1 LSSNK
6 SFSTETANRY
16 ALALFE
22 LANENSELD
31 VVEKNIQDL
40 LQIYNSSSDLKNF
53 IKNPTQSQFNQLKV
67 IQELSSK
74 MNLSKVVNNFLSIL
88 VAKRRIFFLNNIF
101 QNFLILVSK
110 KRGELKASLV
120 SSKNLSDDELQ
131 NLNKELSQTIGT
143 SIKFDYKVDESLIG
157 GLQMQIGSLM
167 VDTSIKNKL
176 RKYEQIMLEV

>member
-1 LSSNK
+1 MSSNK

-74 MNLSKVVNNFLSIL
+74 MNLSKVVSNFLSIL
-88 VAKRRIFFLNNIF
+88 VTKRRIFFLNNIF

>member
-1 LSSNK
+1 MSSNK

-31 VVEKNIQDL
+31 IVEKNIQDL

-67 IQELSSK
+67 IQELSRK

-88 VAKRRIFFLNNIF
+88 VIKRRIFFLNNIF

-110 KRGELKASLV
+110 KRGEIKASLV

-143 SIKFDYKVDESLIG
+143 SITFDYKVDESLIG

>member
-1 LSSNK
+1 MSSNK

-22 LANENSELD
+22 LANENSELEI
-31 VVEKNIQDL
+31 VEQNIQDL

-74 MNLSKVVNNFLSIL
+74 MNLLKVVNNFLSIL
-88 VAKRRIFFLNNIF
+88 VTKRRIFFLNNIF

-143 SIKFDYKVDESLIG
+143 SITFDYKVDESLIG

>member
-1 LSSNK
+1 MSSNK

-31 VVEKNIQDL
+31 IVEKNIQDL

-88 VAKRRIFFLNNIF
+88 VTKRRIFFLNNIF

-131 NLNKELSQTIGT
+131 SLNKELSQTIGT

>member
-31 VVEKNIQDL
+31 IVEKNIQDL

-74 MNLSKVVNNFLSIL
+74 MNLLKVVNNFLSIL
-88 VAKRRIFFLNNIF
+88 VTKRRIFFLNNIF

-143 SIKFDYKVDESLIG
+143 SITFDYKVDESLIG

>member
-1 LSSNK
+1 MSSNK

-31 VVEKNIQDL
+31 IVEKNIQDL

-74 MNLSKVVNNFLSIL
+74 MNLLKVVNNFLSIL
-88 VAKRRIFFLNNIF
+88 VTKRRIFFLNNIF

-131 NLNKELSQTIGT
+131 SLNKELSQTIGT

>member
-31 VVEKNIQDL
+31 IVEKNIQDL

-88 VAKRRIFFLNNIF
+88 VTKRRIFFLKNIF

-143 SIKFDYKVDESLIG
+143 SITFDYKVDESLIG

>member
-22 LANENSELD
+22 LANENSELEI
-31 VVEKNIQDL
+31 VEKNIQDL

-88 VAKRRIFFLNNIF
+88 VTKRRIFFLNNIF

>member
-1 LSSNK
+1 MSSNK

-31 VVEKNIQDL
+31 IVEKNIQDL

-74 MNLSKVVNNFLSIL
+74 MNLLKVVNNFLSIL
-88 VAKRRIFFLNNIF
+88 VTKRRIFFLNNIF

-131 NLNKELSQTIGT
+131 NLNKELSQTIGS
-143 SIKFDYKVDESLIG
+143 SITFDYKVDESLIG

>member
-1 LSSNK
+1 MSSNK

-22 LANENSELD
+22 LANENSELEI
-31 VVEKNIQDL
+31 VEKNIQDL

-74 MNLSKVVNNFLSIL
+74 MNLLKVVNNFLSIL
-88 VAKRRIFFLNNIF
+88 VTKRRIFFLNNIF

-143 SIKFDYKVDESLIG
+143 SITFDYKVDESLIG

>member
-1 LSSNK
+1 MSSNK

-40 LQIYNSSSDLKNF
+40 LQIYNSSRDLKNF

-88 VAKRRIFFLNNIF
+88 VTKRRIFFLNNIF

>member
-1 LSSNK
+1 MSSNK

-22 LANENSELD
+22 LANENFELEI
-31 VVEKNIQDL
+31 VEKNIQDL

-88 VAKRRIFFLNNIF
+88 VTKRRIFFLNNIF

>member
-1 LSSNK
+1 MSSNK

-31 VVEKNIQDL
+31 IVEKNIQDL

-53 IKNPTQSQFNQLKV
+53 IKNPTQSQFNQLGV

-88 VAKRRIFFLNNIF
+88 VTKRRIFFLNNIF

>member
-74 MNLSKVVNNFLSIL
+74 MNLSKIVNNFLSIL
-88 VAKRRIFFLNNIF
+88 VTKRRIFFLNNIF

-110 KRGELKASLV
+110 KRGEFKASLV

-143 SIKFDYKVDESLIG
+143 SITFDYKVDESLIG

>member
-1 LSSNK
+1 MSSNK

-88 VAKRRIFFLNNIF
+88 VTKRRIFFLNNIF

-131 NLNKELSQTIGT
+131 SLNKELSQTIGT

>member
-1 LSSNK
+1 MSSNK

-22 LANENSELD
+22 LANENSELEI
-31 VVEKNIQDL
+31 VEKNIQDL

-88 VAKRRIFFLNNIF
+88 VTKRRIFFLNNIF

-131 NLNKELSQTIGT
+131 SLNKELSQTIGT